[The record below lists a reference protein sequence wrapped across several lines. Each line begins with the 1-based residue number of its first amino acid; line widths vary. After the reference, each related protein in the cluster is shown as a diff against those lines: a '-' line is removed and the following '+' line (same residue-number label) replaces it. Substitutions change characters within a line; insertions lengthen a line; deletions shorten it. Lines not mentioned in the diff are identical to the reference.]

1 MQHSPWEANWFAA
14 SQEIPPILWNP
25 KVHYRIQKCPPP
37 VPILSQLDPVHTP
50 TFHFLKIH
58 PNSIIPSTHGS
69 PQRSLSLRLPT
80 ETLYTP
86 LNLPH
91 LRYIGVWGGV
101 RRVLY
106 IYIYTYTYMHTY
118 IRTYV
123 CTCARTCSWNAR
135 HQFMDVLFT
144 HRYWES
150 LCRRLY
156 WTLLIWVMPVFT
168 VGGEVC
174 KLKCK
179 RIRKEVFVYRHLMS
193 VLQFTLLTFCRKA

>member
-91 LRYIGVWGGV
+91 LRYIRVWGGV

-106 IYIYTYTYMHTY
+106 IYIYTHIHIYIHTY
-118 IRTYV
+118 VLTYV
-123 CTCARTCSWNAR
+123 HAHVRVPAVHGTNLWMCCLHTDIERVCV
-135 HQFMDVLFT
+135 DVCIGRFLFGLCPF
-144 HRYWES
+144 S
-150 LCRRLY
+150 L
-156 WTLLIWVMPVFT
+156 WAEKFA
-168 VGGEVC
+168 
-174 KLKCK
+174 
-179 RIRKEVFVYRHLMS
+179 S
-193 VLQFTLLTFCRKA
+193 